1 MNRTFSKEVAAA
13 GLEGRGLPG
22 PVVTEADLAGLPDP
36 AQRYLR
42 FMGVVGRP
50 RDTSFRAHLR
60 GRFRPKLDSRWLDAE
75 IWQYTSQ
82 PDVARIF
89 HMRLR
94 MMGLPVYG
102 RDTYVAG
109 RGRMLIRPLD
119 LFTIEDSQGSEYDIG
134 ELVTY
139 LNDAVLLAP
148 SMLLAPDVR
157 FTPVDAGSF
166 DLALTNRGTTVT
178 ARVFVDERGAV
189 RDFSTT
195 DRFHGRTRTRW
206 TTPVDAWEL
215 IDGRPTPKGGGA
227 VWHFPDG
234 DFKYAELEIV
244 PGAITFNVA
253 PGE

>member
-1 MNRTFSKEVAAA
+1 MNRKFSKEVEAA
-13 GLEGRGLPG
+13 GLTARGVPG
-22 PVVTEADLAGLPDP
+22 PVVTQADLAGLPDP

-42 FMGVVGRP
+42 FMDVVGRP
-50 RDTSFRAHLR
+50 RDVSFRAHLR
-60 GRFRPKLDSRWLDAE
+60 GRFRPKLDSPWLAAE

-94 MMGLPVYG
+94 MKGLPVYG

-109 RGRMLIRPLD
+109 RGRMLIRALD
-119 LFTIEDSQGSEYDIG
+119 LFTLEDSQGSEYDIG

-148 SMLLAPDVR
+148 SMLLVPAVR
-157 FTPVDAGSF
+157 FAPVDEGSF
-166 DLALTNRGTTVT
+166 DLTLTNLGTTVA

-206 TTPVDAWEL
+206 TTPVDSWEV
-215 IDGRPTPKGGGA
+215 IDGRLMPKGGGA

-234 DFKYAELEIV
+234 DFKYAELDLAPGSIV
-244 PGAITFNVA
+244 FNVA
-253 PGE
+253 PGR